1 MNEHILLV
9 MKWINDP
16 ESVSQEERLDAASY
30 DANNCWS
37 ASADYNAFYFAAY
50 YAATSE
56 PEKAAYWVDEYFK
69 ETREDKQEYLNKIK
83 GEENMSEW
91 KDGIPPVGSEVVMP
105 DCDGYLYSNAA
116 NESFAIASDEV
127 LIVIAVGRRHNDNLP
142 VVTVMAKGHGLPGYA
157 TVNPHYLTPAKTQKQ
172 KDREAFIEKVERL
185 AADGEVFIPRDIAG
199 MMFDSGFTAPEGGS
213 NE

>member
-1 MNEHILLV
+1 MNQIILTV
-9 MKWINDP
+9 MKCINNP
-16 ESVSQEERLDAASY
+16 ESVSLEERERNKKEAETTSDTSDAA
-30 DANNCWS
+30 
-37 ASADYNAFYFAAY
+37 DYAFYCAAY
-50 YAATSE
+50 CAARND

-83 GEENMSEW
+83 GEESMSEW
-91 KDGIPPVGSEVVMP
+91 EDGIPPVGSEVVMP
-105 DCDGYLYSNAA
+105 YCDGYLYSNAA

-172 KDREAFIEKVERL
+172 KDREAFIEKVEGL
-185 AADGEVFIPRDIAG
+185 ADDAEVFIPRDIAG